1 MITILNGKL
10 TIPESERFIGFAG
23 DNLRRTIEFLI
34 SDADEAYRIYRLY
47 LTFDDGT
54 VNYFV
59 LPSQLTDEGVV
70 LTWQVLREHIFMSGC
85 VRAQIK
91 AFSDTGVVYHTTTD
105 RFFVGDSAEFSDYLE
120 NNNTEFL
127 QYEQRLNEL
136 AQTAQEIC
144 VLTPFIGDNG
154 NWYIYDAQ
162 AGEYKDSGKPSVAK
176 ADSAVLADGALDRL
190 SLFSADMI
198 AKYMSLPV
206 YTRSVAGGI
215 TDAVYNSMTNEGIYK
230 VDAMTGVHQVVIV
243 LKPASDAYLM
253 QIRLSYNKLEYRG
266 IWCTEDGVY
275 ADEDWENWVDLTSG
289 GSGGADGLTPYIG
302 ENGNW
307 FIGDSDTGVKAQG
320 EKGDTGAT
328 GEKGDDGYTPVKGV
342 DYFTPADKAEI
353 TQEVVAELNP
363 PDYVETEAAS
373 VVDRVMSALG
383 NRTLIIACI
392 TDLHYGSY
400 GYYEGVTDYSKGVKH
415 ACQAL
420 KYIDERIKLDAVAVL
435 GDYTDGMAAEQYD
448 TAVYDFK
455 GVNSVLDKLR
465 FVPNLRLQGNHDFV
479 AEKSPA
485 AYRYIGAY
493 SDDAVVWGNCLG
505 GYFYKDFEAQK
516 LRVICLNT
524 SELGND
530 SLACSAE
537 QYQWFV
543 NSLDMTSK
551 SDASEWQI
559 LILSH
564 IPLDYWA
571 GSDGYKFAYI
581 LNAYQNGT
589 SWSDDSV
596 SCDFSSGNNRAKIV
610 GNIHG
615 HTHNLKTDKLYLGNI
630 ESSTEQ
636 INVWR
641 MATPNACFGAENK
654 EYTGYTEDN
663 PYVKTANSAKDTAFC
678 IYCIDLDTC
687 TIKAICYGA
696 GYDRELNYEDN
707 STSSNEPA
715 YTNILDSV
723 GYTADKRF
731 STSSGELRDNTGTLV
746 TGQFAVSAGD
756 TIYLKNVGLSDDIT
770 DAHESRVCSWK
781 SDGTYNTYLQLNNTL
796 SEEYGVVS
804 VDGNITQFKVLES
817 YLGDTTGT
825 IAICASYIGTD
836 SVITV
841 NEPIV

>member
-1 MITILNGKL
+1 
-10 TIPESERFIGFAG
+10 
-23 DNLRRTIEFLI
+23 
-34 SDADEAYRIYRLY
+34 
-47 LTFDDGT
+47 DDSIDS
-54 VNYFV
+54 NHIK
-59 LPSQLTDEGVV
+59 DGVV
-70 LTWQVLREHIFMSGC
+70 G
-85 VRAQIK
+85 
-91 AFSDTGVVYHTTTD
+91 
-105 RFFVGDSAEFSDYLE
+105 
-120 NNNTEFL
+120 
-127 QYEQRLNEL
+127 
-136 AQTAQEIC
+136 
-144 VLTPFIGDNG
+144 G
-154 NWYIYDAQ
+154 NHM
-162 AGEYKDSGKPSVAK
+162 K
-176 ADSAVLADGALDRL
+176 DGALDRL

-198 AKYMSLPV
+198 AKYMSLHV